1 MIIMNRKWTTP
12 LSFKLI
18 LLLAIGLSI
27 GGCSQQLT
35 KEKREIQ
42 ATMMAAIEEGIN
54 TNASRPPADIEAELL
69 AAGSATESR
78 HQAVDMERRF
88 DIKARRLRARDF
100 FLSLVD
106 GSPYDM
112 VIHPEVGGYISLEM
126 KGTTVSNVMQ
136 TVRNIHGYDYR
147 IKGRIIEVFPNKVQT
162 RIFQVNYLA
171 IVRSGSSIITA
182 GASNT
187 ENSGGA
193 SGGNSTIST
202 ESNTNFWAELDK
214 SLQIILSNE
223 KDALLSINP
232 LTGIVMVRATPN
244 KLRLVEEFLDQ
255 SQNILQR
262 QVIIEARILEVE
274 LSSGFQSGIN
284 WAEIQGNSGTT
295 FTLAQGGGGAPITGI
310 QTTSLTAGAGAVA
323 SAITGG
329 VTGSFNL
336 GLAGSNFTTFIS
348 LLETQGDVQVLS
360 SPRVSTINN
369 QKAVIKVGS
378 DEFFVTSIT
387 QGTTATAT
395 TTTTIPTFEL
405 DSFFSGVALD
415 VTPQIDDSGN
425 IVLHVHPSV
434 STVTEENK
442 TIGSYT
448 VPLAVSNVRETDS
461 IIRAKNGQI
470 VVIGG
475 LMQTKTVDTDG
486 AVPGL
491 GAIPLLGALFSNTQ
505 KSRVKSELVILL
517 KPTIIDKNGSQWQQ
531 QLQKGA
537 DAMREM

>member
-1 MIIMNRKWTTP
+1 MNRKWTTP

-27 GGCSQQLT
+27 GGCSQQMT
-35 KEKREIQ
+35 KEKRENQ
-42 ATMMAAIEEGIN
+42 AKMMAAIEEGIN

-69 AAGSATESR
+69 AAGSTTESQ
-78 HQAVDMERRF
+78 HQSVDMERRF

-162 RIFQVNYLA
+162 RIFQVDYLA
-171 IVRSGSSIITA
+171 IVRSGSSITTA

-187 ENSGGA
+187 ESSGGA

-214 SLQIILSNE
+214 SLQIILGNE

-244 KLRLVEEFLDQ
+244 KLRLVEDFLDQ

-284 WAEIQGNSGTT
+284 WAEIQGNNGSR
-295 FTLAQGGGGAPITGI
+295 FTLAQGGGGSPITGT
-310 QTTSLTAGAGAVA
+310 QTTSLTAGAGTVA
-323 SAITGG
+323 SAISGG

-336 GLAGSNFTTFIS
+336 GLAGTNFTTFIS

-387 QGTTATAT
+387 QGTSATAT

-531 QLQKGA
+531 QLQKDA
-537 DAMREM
+537 NAMRDM

>member
-1 MIIMNRKWTTP
+1 MNRKRITP
-12 LSFKLI
+12 FSFKLI
-18 LLLAIGLSI
+18 LLLAIALSI
-27 GGCSQQLT
+27 GGCSPQMA
-35 KEKREIQ
+35 KEKKENQ
-42 ATMMAAIEEGIN
+42 ARMMAAIEEGIN
-54 TNASRPPADIEAELL
+54 VNASRPPADIEAELL
-69 AAGSATESR
+69 AAGSATENR
-78 HQAVDMERRF
+78 HQPVDMERRF

-106 GSPYDM
+106 GTPYDM
-112 VIHPEVGGYISLEM
+112 VIHPKVGGYISLEM
-126 KGTTVSNVMQ
+126 KGTTVSRVMQ

-162 RIFQVNYLA
+162 RIFQVDYLA
-171 IVRSGSSIITA
+171 ITRSGSSITTA

-187 ENSGGA
+187 DSSGGA

-214 SLQIILSNE
+214 SLQIIIGSG
-223 KDALLSINP
+223 KDGLLSINP
-232 LTGIVMVRATPN
+232 LTGIVMVRATPS

-284 WAEIQGNSGTT
+284 WAEIQGNNGST
-295 FTLAQGGGGAPITGI
+295 FTLAQGGGGSPITGS
-310 QTTSLTAGAGAVA
+310 QTTALSAGAGAVA

-336 GLAGSNFTTFIS
+336 GLAGTNFTTFIN

-387 QGTTATAT
+387 QGTTSTTTA
-395 TTTTIPTFEL
+395 TTTIPTFEL

-415 VTPQIDDSGN
+415 VTPQIDGNGN

-475 LMQTKTVDTDG
+475 LMQTKTVDSEG
-486 AVPGL
+486 SVPGL
-491 GAIPLLGALFSNTQ
+491 GDIPLLGALFSNSE

-531 QLQKGA
+531 QLQKDA
-537 DAMREM
+537 NAMRDM